1 METVGREISKLF
13 WNILNRPTVI
23 DLIDIA
29 IISFLL
35 YQLVLLTRRTRA
47 MQVLKGIAIVIVVSY
62 LSDIIGFKGVSWLAS
77 TLLNN
82 GAIALLILF
91 QPELRRALEQIGRG
105 TKLESHR
112 TTKDE
117 GERVVEEMTQC
128 LLRLSK
134 RKVGALIVI
143 EGNTG
148 LQDVM
153 DTGTLVDASITGALL
168 ENIFEPNT
176 PLHDGAVILRGTR
189 VATAGCVLTL
199 SDNNNISATLGT
211 RHRAGL
217 GVSETTD
224 ATVLIVSEE
233 TGIISMARGGKLTRH
248 LDADSLRR
256 ILGDIYHEE
265 HHKLQAMV
273 QSAWQQLRTRKGG
286 KKHDEE

>member
-1 METVGREISKLF
+1 METVGRELGKLL
-13 WNILNRPTVI
+13 WNIFNRPTFVDI
-23 DLIDIA
+23 LDIA
-29 IISFLL
+29 VIAFML

-47 MQVLKGIAIVIVVSY
+47 VQVLKGIAIVIGVSY
-62 LSDIIGFKGVSWLAS
+62 LSEVLGFKALHWLAS

-105 TKLESHR
+105 TKLESHKTDR
-112 TTKDE
+112 E
-117 GERVVEEMTQC
+117 ENARVVEEMTQC

-143 EGNTG
+143 EGKTG

-153 DTGTLVDASITGALL
+153 ETGTLVDASISGNLL

-199 SDNNNISATLGT
+199 SDNNTLASTLGT

-248 LDADSLRR
+248 LDGDSLRR
-256 ILGDIYHEE
+256 ILGDIYREE
-265 HHKLQAMV
+265 QPKLSNLV
-273 QSAWQQLRTRKGG
+273 HFVWQQVSTRKGG
-286 KKHDEE
+286 KNDDEQ

>member
-1 METVGREISKLF
+1 MATFGQEIKKLL
-13 WNILNRPTVI
+13 WNIFNRPTII
-23 DLIDIA
+23 DIIDIA
-29 IISFLL
+29 IIAFML
-35 YQLVLLTRRTRA
+35 YQIVLLTRRTRA
-47 MQVLKGIAIVIVVSY
+47 VQVLKGIAIVVAASY
-62 LSDIIGFKGVSWLAS
+62 LSEILGFKALHWLAS

-105 TKLESHR
+105 TKLESH
-112 TTKDE
+112 KNDGAE
-117 GERVVEEMTQC
+117 NARVVEEMTQC

-143 EGNTG
+143 EGKTG

-153 DTGTLVDASITGALL
+153 DTGTLVDASISGALL

-199 SDNNNISATLGT
+199 SDNNTLSSTLGT

-248 LDADSLRR
+248 LDGDSLRR
-256 ILGDIYHEE
+256 ILGDIYREDHPS
-265 HHKLQAMV
+265 LTAMV
-273 QSAWQQLRTRKGG
+273 QHLWRQVRTRKGG
-286 KKHDEE
+286 KANDE

>member
-1 METVGREISKLF
+1 MET
-13 WNILNRPTVI
+13 
-23 DLIDIA
+23 
-29 IISFLL
+29 
-35 YQLVLLTRRTRA
+35 
-47 MQVLKGIAIVIVVSY
+47 
-62 LSDIIGFKGVSWLAS
+62 
-77 TLLNN
+77 
-82 GAIALLILF
+82 
-91 QPELRRALEQIGRG
+91 G
-105 TKLESHR
+105 T
-112 TTKDE
+112 
-117 GERVVEEMTQC
+117 Q
-128 LLRLSK
+128 
-134 RKVGALIVI
+134 
-143 EGNTG
+143 
-148 LQDVM
+148 
-153 DTGTLVDASITGALL
+153 VDASITGALL

-256 ILGDIYHEE
+256 ILGDIYRQD

-273 QSAWQQLRTRKGG
+273 QSAWQQLRVRKGG
-286 KKHDEE
+286 KSHDEE